1 MADARD
7 TLMAH
12 ARDPMNAPIII
23 GAGVAGLAAA
33 LAAAPRP
40 VRLLT
45 AGTLDAGAASLWAQG
60 GIAAAIGADDS
71 IDLHIADTLAAGDGL
86 CDAAAVSRIITGGP
100 LVIDS
105 LRAHGVRFDAGL
117 GLEAAHAR
125 RRISHVKDATGHA
138 VTTALAAAV
147 RAAPHVTIIEHA
159 RAVALDVAENR
170 VRGLWAETAGGLVHL
185 PAAAVLIAT
194 GGVGALWRHTSTPPG
209 ADGTGLALAAR
220 AGAVLRD
227 LEFVQFHP
235 TGLDSGATPMPLISE
250 AVRGEGAILTDE
262 TGHRFTDELAPRDE
276 VARAIVRHLAEGHR
290 VRLDATH
297 LGAGFAAR
305 FPTIDAACR
314 AAGID
319 PARQPIPVRPVA
331 HYHMGGIA
339 VDARG
344 RASVDGLYA
353 AGEAACT
360 GLHGANRL
368 ASNSLLEAFV
378 TGTDAGTALAGE
390 PDAAATTAPAA
401 PPRRVPPPALVR
413 DLVSR
418 HLGVLRDAAGLS
430 HLIERLAPLAPA
442 HDAALIGLMI
452 GVAAL
457 HRAESRGAHARTD
470 APSRAAQPRH
480 SDLTQAAALARAA
493 ALAQRPHA
501 A

>member
-1 MADARD
+1 
-7 TLMAH
+7 
-12 ARDPMNAPIII
+12 MNAPIII
-23 GAGVAGLAAA
+23 GAGLAGLAAA

-45 AGTLDAGAASLWAQG
+45 AGALDAGAASLWAQG

-71 IDLHIADTLAAGDGL
+71 IDLHITDTLAAGDGL
-86 CDAAAVSRIITGGP
+86 CDAGAVARIIAEGP
-100 LVIDS
+100 RVIEA
-105 LRAHGVRFDAGL
+105 LRARGVRFDAGL

-159 RAVALDVAENR
+159 RVVAFDVAESR
-170 VRGLWAETAGGLVHL
+170 VRGLWAETGGGLVHL

-194 GGVGALWRHTSTPPG
+194 GGVGALWRHSSNPPG

-235 TGLDSGATPMPLISE
+235 TGLDSPATPMPLISE

-262 TGHRFTDELAPRDE
+262 TGCRFTDELAPRDE
-276 VARAIVRHLAEGHR
+276 VARAIFRHLAEGHR
-290 VRLDATH
+290 VTLDASR
-297 LGAGFAAR
+297 LGAGFATR
-305 FPTIDAACR
+305 FPTIAAACR
-314 AAGID
+314 TAGID

-344 RASVDGLYA
+344 RTTVDGLYA

-390 PDAAATTAPAA
+390 PDAAATTAAPAA
-401 PPRRVPPPALVR
+401 PPPRTAPPALVR

-418 HLGVLRDAAGLS
+418 HLGVLRDAAGLL

-452 GVAAL
+452 GIAAL
-457 HRAESRGAHARTD
+457 DRAESRGAHARID
-470 APSRAAQPRH
+470 APSHTAQPRH
-480 SDLTQAAALARAA
+480 ADLTQAAALARAA